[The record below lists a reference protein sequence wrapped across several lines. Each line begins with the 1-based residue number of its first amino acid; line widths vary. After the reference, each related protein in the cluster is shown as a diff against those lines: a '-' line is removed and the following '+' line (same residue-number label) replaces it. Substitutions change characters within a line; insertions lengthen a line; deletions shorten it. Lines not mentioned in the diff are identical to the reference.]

1 MHPQTFKL
9 SLLVWA
15 MNIFNIE
22 KLAESKA
29 FILIHNTCCF
39 GYEYFQ
45 YRKLAESKALIL
57 IHNTCIKMS

>member
-29 FILIHNTCCF
+29 
-39 GYEYFQ
+39 
-45 YRKLAESKALIL
+45 LIL
-57 IHNTCIKMS
+57 IHNTRIKMSWVVF